1 MSDAVPVQDR
11 PVIVGV
17 DDGPDQEELVRFA
30 AWQAAFRT
38 GRLHVAHAIRFPLP
52 GGSAT
57 DSREKDA
64 AVQVGARLVER
75 YEDLARSEFPGLTV
89 AGELPVGH
97 AAAVLIERS
106 ADADVL
112 VIGHRGSGGFPRLPL
127 GSVSWEVATH
137 ADCPVNVIRPGDTSG
152 PPGNRVVVGVDP
164 ADGVLKP
171 LDFAYREAD
180 LLGAHLAVVYSA
192 EPMAV
197 GPYRPDGNGAFGF
210 RGVGARAAVLP
221 RKGVGR
227 AACAVPVGAGGSAY
241 GTHEAGG
248 DSRGSRPQRCPAGG
262 GISWPIGA
270 EEAASRVGQRRGTAH
285 SRVPCGRRPRARW
298 RLDTP

>member
-11 PVIVGV
+11 PVIVGI
-17 DDGPDQEELVRFA
+17 DDGSDQEELVRFA
-30 AWQAAFRT
+30 ARQAALRT

-64 AVQVGARLVER
+64 AIQVGARLVER
-75 YEDLARSEFPGLTV
+75 YENLARSEFPGLTV

-106 ADADVL
+106 ADADML

-127 GSVSWEVATH
+127 GSVSWQVATH
-137 ADCPVNVIRPGDTSG
+137 ADCPVIVIRPGDTSG
-152 PPGNRVVVGVDP
+152 PSDNRVVVGVDP

-180 LLGAHLAVVYSA
+180 LLGAHLEVVYSA
-192 EPMAV
+192 EPMAMGPTGPMGMVPSDFEVLEQGPQDFLEKEMAERRAQYPSVRADLRTEHMRPATILAEAARNAALLVV
-197 GPYRPDGNGAFGF
+197 G
-210 RGVGARAAVLP
+210 
-221 RKGVGR
+221 
-227 AACAVPVGAGGSAY
+227 
-241 GTHEAGG
+241 
-248 DSRGSRPQRCPAGG
+248 SRGRSGLKRLLLGSVSAEVLHTAECPVA
-262 GISWPIGA
+262 I
-270 EEAASRVGQRRGTAH
+270 
-285 SRVPCGRRPRARW
+285 VPGR
-298 RLDTP
+298 DGD

>member
-17 DDGPDQEELVRFA
+17 DDGPDQEEIVRFA
-30 AWQAAFRT
+30 ARQAALRT
-38 GRLHVAHAIRFPLP
+38 GRLHVVHAIRFPLP

-57 DSREKDA
+57 DSREKEA
-64 AVQVGARLVER
+64 AVQVEARLVER

-127 GSVSWEVATH
+127 GSVSWQVATH
-137 ADCPVNVIRPGDTSG
+137 ADCPVIVIRPGDTSG
-152 PPGNRVVVGVDP
+152 PPDNRVVVGVDP
-164 ADGVLKP
+164 ADGLLKP

-180 LLGAHLAVVYSA
+180 LLGAHLEVVHSA
-192 EPMAV
+192 EPMAMGPTGPMGMVPWDLEVLEQGPQDFLDKEMAERREQYPSVRVDLRIERVRPATILAEAARNAALLVV
-197 GPYRPDGNGAFGF
+197 G
-210 RGVGARAAVLP
+210 
-221 RKGVGR
+221 
-227 AACAVPVGAGGSAY
+227 
-241 GTHEAGG
+241 
-248 DSRGSRPQRCPAGG
+248 SRGRSGLKRLLLGSVSAEVLHTAECPVA
-262 GISWPIGA
+262 
-270 EEAASRVGQRRGTAH
+270 V
-285 SRVPCGRRPRARW
+285 VPGR
-298 RLDTP
+298 DGD

>member
-11 PVIVGV
+11 PVIVGI

-30 AWQAAFRT
+30 ARQAALRT

-75 YEDLARSEFPGLTV
+75 YEDLARSEFPGLIV

-127 GSVSWEVATH
+127 GSVSWQVATH
-137 ADCPVNVIRPGDTSG
+137 ADCSVIVIRPGDTSG

-164 ADGVLKP
+164 ADGVLKS

-180 LLGAHLAVVYSA
+180 LLGAHLEVVYSA
-192 EPMAV
+192 EPMAMRPTGPMGMVPSDFEVLEQGPRFFLEKELAERRAQYPSVRADLRMERMRPATILAEAARNAPLLVV
-197 GPYRPDGNGAFGF
+197 G
-210 RGVGARAAVLP
+210 
-221 RKGVGR
+221 
-227 AACAVPVGAGGSAY
+227 
-241 GTHEAGG
+241 
-248 DSRGSRPQRCPAGG
+248 SRGRSGLKRLLLGSVSAEVLHTAECPVA
-262 GISWPIGA
+262 
-270 EEAASRVGQRRGTAH
+270 V
-285 SRVPCGRRPRARW
+285 VPGR
-298 RLDTP
+298 DGD